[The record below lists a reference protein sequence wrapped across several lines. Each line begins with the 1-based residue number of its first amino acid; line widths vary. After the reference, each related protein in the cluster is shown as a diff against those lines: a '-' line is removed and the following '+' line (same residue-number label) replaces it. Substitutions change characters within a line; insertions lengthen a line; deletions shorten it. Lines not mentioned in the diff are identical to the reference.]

1 VEVEGELRLLTYSLT
16 PVSHTQGHILGA
28 VMVLHDV
35 TEQRAFERVRSEF
48 VLRAS
53 HELRTPVTGMH
64 MAFGLFRERA
74 KFPAD
79 SREADLLDT
88 VNEEMQRLMQL
99 INDLLNFSRYQ
110 NGLQK
115 LTLGPCDVIDLLEH
129 ARARFRASQHATYRV
144 AGRSPIRPAAALC
157 RSAAT
162 GTGTRQP
169 AGQRPAPHRR
179 RRADSPA
186 GASPW

>member
-1 VEVEGELRLLTYSLT
+1 SIEVDGESRLLTYSLT

-74 KFPAD
+74 KFPED

-99 INDLLNFSRYQ
+99 IND
-110 NGLQK
+110 
-115 LTLGPCDVIDLLEH
+115 
-129 ARARFRASQHATYRV
+129 
-144 AGRSPIRPAAALC
+144 
-157 RSAAT
+157 
-162 GTGTRQP
+162 
-169 AGQRPAPHRR
+169 
-179 RRADSPA
+179 
-186 GASPW
+186 